1 MVFIIKN
8 SLVKLSK
15 RKSTESDLE
24 VFSASKKSRSSKV
37 ETTTRSQVKESN
49 GRINTILVIALIIF
63 RWFQVTHINRFNVK
77 AHN

>member
-37 ETTTRSQVKESN
+37 GTTTRSQVKESN
-49 GRINTILVIALIIF
+49 GRINTILVIAFIIF
-63 RWFQVTHINRFNVK
+63 RCFRLPT
-77 AHN
+77 